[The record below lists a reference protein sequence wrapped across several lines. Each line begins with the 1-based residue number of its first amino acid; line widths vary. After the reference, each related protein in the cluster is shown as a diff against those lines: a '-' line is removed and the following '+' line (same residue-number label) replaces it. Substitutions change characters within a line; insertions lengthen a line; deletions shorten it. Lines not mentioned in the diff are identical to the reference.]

1 MTVRQLAALGV
12 RFLSVF
18 VGFSTLA
25 SIPQLY
31 RIGVEIRADE
41 TFVFFI
47 LVPLALIFTLTW
59 SMWSRTG
66 NYVER
71 IVRGIDDEILPM
83 EEPEYE
89 EEGAVDAGAGP
100 GEASTVRDGD
110 IPMDPPETADSHAVE
125 PVVAPEGTGAAR
137 MQDILPVGTGLIGV
151 WLAAMGLVGV
161 IPLVITY
168 VVSAVAGSPM
178 DLGSHSIDPIGRYL
192 RPEVA
197 FSSLLPYLLQLAV
210 GLYLFFGAG
219 SIRRMW
225 ERYNHPHR
233 VTDDAG

>member
-25 SIPQLY
+25 SIPGLY
-31 RIGVEIRADE
+31 GIGVEIRAGE
-41 TFVFFI
+41 PFVFFI
-47 LVPLALIFTLTW
+47 LVPLVLIVTLTW
-59 SMWSRTG
+59 SMWTKTE

-71 IVRGIDDEILPM
+71 IVRGVDDEVLPI
-83 EEPEYE
+83 EEHEQ
-89 EEGAVDAGAGP
+89 EGGADEADGPVD
-100 GEASTVRDGD
+100 ASTVRGSDLPVD
-110 IPMDPPETADSHAVE
+110 TPVRPDSHAVE
-125 PVVAPEGTGAAR
+125 PAIAPEGMGVAR
-137 MQDILPVGTGLIGV
+137 LPDILPVGTGLIGV

-161 IPLVITY
+161 IPVVITS
-168 VVSAVAGSPM
+168 VVSAATGSPM

-192 RPEVA
+192 RPEA
-197 FSSLLPYLLQLAV
+197 TFFALLPYLLQLAL

-233 VTDDAG
+233 IADDAG